1 MADWQ
6 LTSCC
11 SHTQVAFIATIGAFI
26 FVILAVSVFWEGQVC
41 NVRVKK
47 KNNKKLGMACHI
59 VVVVV
64 VVGKQREL
72 FLDLSAMI

>member
-1 MADWQ
+1 M
-6 LTSCC
+6 
-11 SHTQVAFIATIGAFI
+11 
-26 FVILAVSVFWEGQVC
+26 C

-47 KNNKKLGMACHI
+47 KNHKKLGMACHI

>member
-1 MADWQ
+1 V
-6 LTSCC
+6 CFGN
-11 SHTQVAFIATIGAFI
+11 VR
-26 FVILAVSVFWEGQVC
+26 VC

-59 VVVVV
+59 VVIVV

-72 FLDLSAMI
+72 FLDLSAII

>member
-1 MADWQ
+1 VLIFQSLWETVESVNKNMADWQ

-26 FVILAVSVFWEGQVC
+26 FVILAVSVFW
-41 NVRVKK
+41 
-47 KNNKKLGMACHI
+47 ACHI
-59 VVVVV
+59 VVV

-72 FLDLSAMI
+72 FLDLSAIT

>member
-1 MADWQ
+1 M
-6 LTSCC
+6 
-11 SHTQVAFIATIGAFI
+11 
-26 FVILAVSVFWEGQVC
+26 C

-64 VVGKQREL
+64 GKQREL
-72 FLDLSAMI
+72 FLNLSAMI

>member
-1 MADWQ
+1 M
-6 LTSCC
+6 
-11 SHTQVAFIATIGAFI
+11 
-26 FVILAVSVFWEGQVC
+26 C

-59 VVVVV
+59 IVVV